1 MCGIIGIVSSK
12 AVEHSMQSAL
22 NLLHHRGPD
31 GNGIYRDAP
40 IILGQVRLAIQDL
53 SENGHQPMISADA
66 NYVIIY
72 NGEIY
77 NHSEIRKQLILKG
90 VQFNSSSDTETLL
103 CGYIH
108 YGEEILQK
116 INGIFAFAIYDKV
129 KRTLFA
135 ARDPFG
141 VKPFYYYKD
150 ERQFIFGSEIKSL
163 MSLGAN
169 RIQYNIEAQ
178 FETLMLQWQMDEH
191 TGFEEIKKLLPGHCL
206 SIYIDDLNSI
216 HIKKWYKANFNGIYA
231 QHSEKDWIA
240 LLEIELIAA
249 VKRQLLSD
257 KPIAYFLSGGL
268 DSSLLVAIAKSI
280 DPNKVQQTFC
290 IDAGKKFIQEGFS
303 DDLPYAQIVA
313 EHLQVDLEVI
323 EAQSN
328 FLASFDERIFELEE
342 AQADIAPIF
351 VRQIA
356 KAAQS
361 KGFNVLIG
369 GVGGDDVCSGYR
381 RHQAI
386 ANEYLIEK
394 TPRLLRTLL
403 KKGADYLPQN
413 NQTRRIK
420 KVAKSID
427 LNQRARLY
435 QYFFWANK
443 ADILDLFN
451 DTAKVA
457 LDCNCIEHHFD
468 KYLAEIPNE
477 SSALNQMLHLEQN
490 SFLPCHNL
498 NYTDKMGMAASVEIR
513 VPYLDLDFVKFA
525 ASIPPELKM
534 KGMTTKYLLKK
545 VAEKY
550 LPNEVIYRPKTG
562 FGAPIRTWMQEENNF
577 QNEVWKRLSNLK
589 IVAKNIYKQAAIE
602 ALFQDTI
609 QKKKDGSY
617 TLLALLAIE
626 SWMRQFVPPN

>member
-1 MCGIIGIVSSK
+1 MCGIIGILNPN
-12 AVEHSMQSAL
+12 AAEHSMQSTL
-22 NLLHHRGPD
+22 DLLRHRGPD
-31 GNGIYRDAP
+31 GKDIYHDAP
-40 IILGQVRLAIQDL
+40 MILGQVRLAIQDL
-53 SENGHQPMISADA
+53 SENAHQPMISADA

-77 NHSEIRKQLILKG
+77 NHGEIRKQLMLKG
-90 VQFNSSSDTETLL
+90 VRFNSSSDTETLL
-103 CGYIH
+103 YGYIH
-108 YGEEILQK
+108 YGEEILKK
-116 INGIFAFAIYDKV
+116 INGIFAFALYDKA
-129 KRTLFA
+129 KRTIFA

-141 VKPFYYYKD
+141 IKPFYYYKD
-150 ERQFIFGSEIKSL
+150 DGQFIFASEIKSL
-163 MSLGAN
+163 VSLGAN
-169 RIQYNIEAQ
+169 RLQYNMEAQ

-191 TGFEEIKKLLPGHCL
+191 TGFEEIKKLLPGHCF
-206 SIYIDDLNSI
+206 SIQIDDLDSI
-216 HIKKWYKANFNGIYA
+216 HIKKWHQENFNGIYA

-268 DSSLLVAIAKSI
+268 DSSLLLAIAKSI
-280 DPNKVQQTFC
+280 DPQKAQQAFC
-290 IDAGKKFIQEGFS
+290 IDAGKEFIQEGFS
-303 DDLPYAQIVA
+303 EDLHYAQVVA

-323 EAQSN
+323 EAHSD
-328 FLASFDERIFELEE
+328 FLASFDEMIFELEE

-369 GVGGDDVCSGYR
+369 GVGGDDVFSGYR

-394 TPRLLRTLL
+394 TPKFLRALL
-403 KKGADYLPQN
+403 KKSADYLPQN

-420 KVAKSID
+420 KVATSID
-427 LNQRARLY
+427 MNPRDRLY
-435 QYFFWANK
+435 QYLFWANK
-443 ADILDLFN
+443 TDILDLFS
-451 DTAKVA
+451 DRVKME
-457 LDCNCIEHHFD
+457 LDSNCIEHHFD

-477 SSALNQMLHLEQN
+477 SSVLNQMLHLEQN

-513 VPYLDLDFVKFA
+513 VPYLDLDLVKFA

-534 KGMTTKYLLKK
+534 NGMTTKYLLKK

-550 LPNEVIYRPKTG
+550 LPKEVIYRSKTG
-562 FGAPIRTWMQEENNF
+562 FGAPIRTWMQEDKNF
-577 QNEVWKRLSNLK
+577 QNEVYKRLCNLK
-589 IVAKNIYKQAAIE
+589 IVAQNIYKQAAVE